1 MDFDK
6 DTLLL
11 LSFAIAGVA
20 IVVGT
25 GASVL
30 LARRTAAAERRDP
43 KAWLITALG
52 ATGAAWLFGCVV
64 PPSIRSLHEL
74 MELAFIASAV
84 GGLLPFALS
93 FPVVRPALSRTDRA
107 FDAKLRVVFGL
118 VVGAA
123 LGVPVSQYAPIFG
136 GIGTMG
142 QPWSPARQ
150 SLLGVHVLAFA
161 VVGGGLGYLVTW
173 LKSKQSAVAAPL
185 AAVAPAA
192 DTATRL
198 AELDRLLSQGVITKD
213 EHATKR
219 AEILRSL

>member
-6 DTLLL
+6 DTLIL
-11 LSFAIAGVA
+11 LSFAIAVVA

-30 LARRTAAAERRDP
+30 FARRTAAAERPDP
-43 KAWLITALG
+43 KAWLATAL
-52 ATGAAWLFGCVV
+52 ASTGAAWLFGCVV
-64 PPSIRSLHEL
+64 PPSIRNLREL
-74 MELAFIASAV
+74 MELAFIGSAV

-93 FPVVRPALSRTDRA
+93 FPVVRPALGRTDRA

-118 VVGAA
+118 IVGAA

-150 SLLGVHVLAFA
+150 SLLGVHVLTFA

-173 LKSKQSAVAAPL
+173 LKSKQFAVAAPL
-185 AAVAPAA
+185 AAVAPAN
-192 DTATRL
+192 TAARL
-198 AELDRLLSQGVITKD
+198 AELDQLLSRGVITKD
-213 EHATKR
+213 EHAAKR